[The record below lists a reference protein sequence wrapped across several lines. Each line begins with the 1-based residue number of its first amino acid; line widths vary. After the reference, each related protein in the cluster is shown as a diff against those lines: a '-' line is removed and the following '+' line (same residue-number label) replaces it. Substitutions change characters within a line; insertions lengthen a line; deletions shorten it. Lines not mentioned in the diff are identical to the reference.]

1 MNFVKLR
8 LMKNGYSYLYQAAS
22 TMEMDILGIF
32 LSDDVGACDDNTLDY
47 REWSHNDSLGM
58 GISGNFGFLEKK
70 DEYIFLTEI
79 FRQKG
84 DQTELKMSRQQFA
97 QLLDEWQEKVCKT
110 KPKEVIIKHAQD
122 VFIIETND

>member
-1 MNFVKLR
+1 MDFVKLR

-47 REWSHNDSLGM
+47 KEWSHDDSLGM
-58 GISGNFGFLEKK
+58 GISGNFGFLEKEG
-70 DEYIFLTEI
+70 EYIFLTEI

-84 DQTELKMSRQQFA
+84 DPTELKMSRQQFA
-97 QLLDEWQEKVCKT
+97 QLLDEWQEKVCKI
-110 KPKEVIIKHAQD
+110 KPKEVIITH
-122 VFIIETND
+122 ENDMFMVEVSD